1 MLVSAFTSY
10 HLKKTRL
17 PSSSRRGWGWS
28 EDGSEFTV
36 LPPLAHPYLSV
47 GRLCRRGTMLVSA
60 FTSYHLK
67 KARLPS
73 LAGGEPFGSPPLP
86 VITLRK
92 LGSPPRQG
100 GAGPACR

>member
-47 GRLCRRGTMLVSA
+47 GRLGRRGTIWVSA

-67 KARLPS
+67 KTRLPS
-73 LAGGEPFGSPPLP
+73 SSRRGRACLP
-86 VITLRK
+86 VGR
-92 LGSPPRQG
+92 G
-100 GAGPACR
+100 GPKTR

>member
-1 MLVSAFTSY
+1 
-10 HLKKTRL
+10 
-17 PSSSRRGWGWS
+17 
-28 EDGSEFTV
+28 
-36 LPPLAHPYLSV
+36 
-47 GRLCRRGTMLVSA
+47 MLVSA

-92 LGSPPRQG
+92 FSSPPRRG
-100 GAGPACR
+100 GAGGGLKTDLKIGGHHP